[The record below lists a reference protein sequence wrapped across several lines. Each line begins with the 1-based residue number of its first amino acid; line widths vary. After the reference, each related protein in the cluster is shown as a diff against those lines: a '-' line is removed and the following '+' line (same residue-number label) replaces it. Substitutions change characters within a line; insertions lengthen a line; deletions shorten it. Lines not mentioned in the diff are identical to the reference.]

1 MQSRLQTAPLDL
13 LGYKGWETSSM
24 NFALGELKVLLF
36 LWEVFR
42 YLEVIHSQ
50 LFLSLFL
57 PQFTVDKVYLLVS
70 KTLCFPTIWFTLNN
84 RMWMD
89 MTGFQFLEETSRC
102 DVGYQSLSCTPVLHQ
117 ENITSRWRSFNSGPI
132 GHMEQTWALPAAW
145 NSITVATCDASE
157 GERNAYFCKPLRF
170 SRLFVT

>member
-1 MQSRLQTAPLDL
+1 MQPRLQTAPLDL

-57 PQFTVDKVYLLVS
+57 PRFTVDKVYFLVS
-70 KTLCFPTIWFTLNN
+70 KTLCFPTIWLTLNN

-89 MTGFQFLEETSRC
+89 MTGFHFLEETSRC
-102 DVGYQSLSCTPVLHQ
+102 DVCYQSLSCTPVLHQ

-132 GHMEQTWALPAAW
+132 RAHGADLSPTCSLEQHSRGNVW
-145 NSITVATCDASE
+145 
-157 GERNAYFCKPLRF
+157 CKWR
-170 SRLFVT
+170 REKCLFL